1 MSAGGRRRAHLRV
14 FQTVTNF
21 YRLAHKECCARYYF
35 VRDKFPGGARTAPTE
50 MKDLEGKGVIV
61 TGATRGIGRGIALE
75 AARRGAN
82 IAFNY
87 VKSDQQAAELKG
99 EIEALGVKALAFKVD
114 VADLKGV
121 REMVNAV
128 KKDFGAIDGL
138 VNNAGLT
145 RDKLM
150 VMMTEQDWAEVIT
163 TNLTGAFNFA
173 RAAIFMMM
181 KAKRGS
187 ILNVTSIS
195 GLVGMAGQVNY
206 SASKAGLIG
215 MTKAMAKEVGRMGV
229 RVNALALGFIETD
242 MTAAMPEE
250 NRAAALGMIPLARFG
265 KVEDVTPTAAFLL
278 SDASA
283 YITGSVIQV
292 DGGLAM

>member
-1 MSAGGRRRAHLRV
+1 M
-14 FQTVTNF
+14 TPTPTI
-21 YRLAHKECCARYYF
+21 
-35 VRDKFPGGARTAPTE
+35 RDLQ
-50 MKDLEGKGVIV
+50 DKGVII
-61 TGATRGIGRGIALE
+61 TGATRGIGRAIALE

-82 IAFNY
+82 VAFNY
-87 VKSDQQAAELKG
+87 LKSAQPAEELKG
-99 EIEALGVKALAFKVD
+99 EIERLGVKAMAFHAD
-114 VADLKGV
+114 VGDLKSA

-128 KKDFGAIDGL
+128 KKEFGAIDGL

-145 RDKLM
+145 RDKLL
-150 VMMTEQDWAEVIT
+150 VMMSEEDWGEVLR

-173 RAAIFMMM
+173 RAAVFMMM

-187 ILNVTSIS
+187 ILNITSVS
-195 GLVGMAGQVNY
+195 GVVGMAGQVNY

-242 MTAAMPEE
+242 MTAAMPAE
-250 NRAAALGMIPLARFG
+250 NRATALNMIPLGRFG
-265 KVEDVTPTAAFLL
+265 AVEDVAPAAAFML
-278 SDASA
+278 SDAAA
-283 YITGSVIQV
+283 YITGATIQI